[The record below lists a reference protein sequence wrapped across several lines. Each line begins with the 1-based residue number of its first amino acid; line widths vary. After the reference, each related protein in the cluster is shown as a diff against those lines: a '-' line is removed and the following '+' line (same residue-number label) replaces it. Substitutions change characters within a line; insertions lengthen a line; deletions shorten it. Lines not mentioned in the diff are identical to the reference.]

1 MRDTDGVAAPSPVP
15 EPLEG
20 RRPLTA
26 RSVIASTLLGVDPP
40 RLPTLALVRSGE
52 LFGLKEGATRTALSR
67 MAAAGEV
74 VAEDGHHV
82 LSGPLL
88 DRHARQ
94 RAARRTDRTTE
105 RGWDG
110 TWILAV
116 VRAEARPAP
125 DRAAFRTAAR
135 RLRLAEV
142 REGLWARPDDLTP
155 GDLPTDASV
164 IARQAT
170 WVRGARP
177 DDIAPF
183 LEAFHLDRWADQ
195 ARELI
200 REMEASQPAL
210 DARDTSVV
218 AETFVTSAAVLRHL
232 VADPGLPSPV
242 NPVDWP
248 ARDLRVRFDRFD
260 AAFKATWRAWYG
272 SFREIDPGKKRE
284 SP

>member
-1 MRDTDGVAAPSPVP
+1 VILEAVP
-15 EPLEG
+15 ERSPLPGPVEA

-67 MAAAGEV
+67 MAASGEV

-82 LSGPLL
+82 LAGPLL

-94 RAARRTDRTTE
+94 RAARRTDRTPTRE
-105 RGWDG
+105 WDG

-116 VRAEARPAP
+116 VRPEPRAAP
-125 DRAAFRTAAR
+125 DRASFRAAAR
-135 RLRLAEV
+135 RLHLAEV
-142 REGLWARPDDLTP
+142 REGIWARPDDLDP
-155 GDLPTDASV
+155 DDRSADATR
-164 IARQAT
+164 IGQQAT

-177 DDIAPF
+177 DDTEPF
-183 LEAFHLDRWADQ
+183 LAAFHLDRWAEQ
-195 ARELI
+195 ARALI
-200 REMEASQPAL
+200 REMEGSQPAL
-210 DARDTSVV
+210 DAHDTDVV
-218 AETFVTSAAVLRHL
+218 AETFVISAAVLRHL
-232 VADPGLPSPV
+232 LADPGLPSHV
-242 NPVDWP
+242 NPDDWP
-248 ARDLRVRFDRFD
+248 ASHLRNRFDRFD

-272 SFREIDPGKKRE
+272 SFREIDPHKKRA